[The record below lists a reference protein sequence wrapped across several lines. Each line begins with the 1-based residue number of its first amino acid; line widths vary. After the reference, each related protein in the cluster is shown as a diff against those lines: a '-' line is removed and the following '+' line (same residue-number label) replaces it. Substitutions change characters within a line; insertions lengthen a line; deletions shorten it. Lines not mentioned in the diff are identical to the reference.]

1 MPRYAAGPD
10 ACGIQLITC
19 PYFEKKGSHAM
30 TILVAYV
37 ARPEGQAALDK
48 GIEIATRRNE
58 ALVVVNAG
66 PGGKDDTGVVDG
78 YEGERLAER
87 LAKLPVPAEFK
98 HFVRGKSTVDE
109 IEALVNHLDVSV
121 LVIGLRRRTAVGKL
135 LLGST
140 AQEIL
145 MTVSCP
151 VLCVKAA

>member
-19 PYFEKKGSHAM
+19 PYFEKKRSHAM

-66 PGGKDDTGVVDG
+66 PGGKDDPGVVDG